1 MIMLVAMLAALQS
14 AGEPNLQIRE
24 GHERRGAV
32 LVRLDGLAA
41 ESTAACAAACDLNMS
56 CRAWTW
62 RDGDPFRP
70 ARCDLQAH
78 VTAPSP
84 LPGAVTGLSTA
95 FVSQI
100 NAAMDRPLSD
110 RERAA
115 ARAADGRP
123 AAASGEPAA
132 DNGELAG
139 G

>member
-1 MIMLVAMLAALQS
+1 MLAALQS

-62 RDGDPFRP
+62 REGDPFRP

-84 LPGAVTGLSTA
+84 RPGAVTGLSSA
-95 FVSQI
+95 FVARI
-100 NAAMDRPLSD
+100 NAAMERPLSE

-123 AAASGEPAA
+123 APSTDEPAE
-132 DNGELAG
+132 DDSELLG